1 MEGSAQEF
9 DIVGGEAILVNESGL
24 DDDEVVRGIT
34 SDPTLAKTLANWSIA
49 NRQERAGSVL
59 NRDRFVTP
67 EKIFDKFRMAADA
80 VRTDDVVSG
89 ICETTEQLAFKRISI
104 ECDDNSEQN
113 IWNQVLTEIDV
124 LSRLREIWRELFT
137 ISQCYPAVIWSRKS
151 YKVKGKTGKGNKS
164 KKQFRNLIVPIG
176 ITMLDPCKVIPV
188 GNFMFG
194 QEKLIYLADREE
206 ARDFNE
212 TLADENSTDMVV
224 KQLIQGPYKLSLS
237 ERQKIQEMTGVSSL
251 EDRTFLLNPDNV
263 WRVTSTR
270 PDFRRFA
277 DVRMESVFE
286 LLDLKNQLRQMDR
299 AALLGSTNAII
310 LVKKGDKDQRATTA
324 ELGALTAQIR
334 GLSRQPVII
343 SDHRLEI
350 DIITPDTDHTL
361 AAERY
366 NGIDSRITS
375 RLYQILAAGGYT
387 SGTSTDSS
395 LKLFQVIS
403 ASMEA
408 RRDMIQESVMRHV
421 IRKMHEKNDQL
432 TTEPFMAYSPRQIA
446 LAFDPNIATFFMDLR
461 DRHEISR
468 ETVLNIVDIPQEE
481 EAVKIEREAET
492 FDKIF
497 QPYEVPFSGAPG
509 LPAKPGQAVPGRPGD
524 PSGGP
529 NGQNNTKAPGRTGG
543 GNSGGGGNNKGS
555 NKSTPKKSAAELRAM
570 IAELAA
576 AVDQYEEGEEIV
588 VTSDDDGGVQ

>member
-9 DIVGGEAILVNESGL
+9 AITPQGEAVLINQSDLS
-24 DDDEVVRGIT
+24 DDEVIRGIT
-34 SDPTLAKTLANWSIA
+34 ADPTLAKTLAQWSIA
-49 NRQERAGSVL
+49 SQAERRAGTVF

-67 EKIFDKFRMAADA
+67 DKIFDKFRMAADA
-80 VRTDDVVSG
+80 VRNDDVVSG

-104 ECDDNSEQN
+104 ECDENSEQN
-113 IWNQVLTEIDV
+113 IWNQVLTEIDI

-137 ISQCYPAVIWSRKS
+137 ISQCYPAVLWSRKS

-164 KKQFRNLIVPIG
+164 KKQYRNLVVPMG
-176 ITMLDPCKVIPV
+176 ITLLDPCKVIPV

-206 ARDFNE
+206 AANFNE
-212 TLADENSTDMVV
+212 TLADENTTDLVV
-224 KQLIQGPYKLSLS
+224 SQLIKGAYQLTNA
-237 ERQKIQEMTGVSSL
+237 ERMKIQEMTGVTSF
-251 EDRTFLLNPDNV
+251 EDRTFLLNPENV
-263 WRVTSTR
+263 WRITSTR

-299 AALLGSTNAII
+299 ASLLGATNAII
-310 LVKKGDKDQRATTA
+310 LVKKGNDTQKATTA

-334 GLSRQPVII
+334 GLARQPVII

-350 DIITPDTDHTL
+350 EIITPDTDHTL
-361 AAERY
+361 SAERY

-387 SGTSTDSS
+387 SGTATDNS
-395 LKLFQVIS
+395 LKLFQVIA

-408 RRDMIQESVMRHV
+408 RRDMIQNSVMDHV

-468 ETVLNIVDIPQEE
+468 ETLLNIVDIPQEE
-481 EAVKIEREAET
+481 EAVKIEREADT

-509 LPAKPGQAVPGRPGD
+509 MPMKPGAQGRPGD
-524 PSGGP
+524 PSAGP
-529 NGQNNTKAPGRTGG
+529 NGQNNTKTSGRTGG
-543 GNSGGGGNNKGS
+543 GNTGGGGNNKGS
-555 NKSTPKKSAAELRAM
+555 NKSTPKKTAAQLRAM
-570 IAELAA
+570 VAELAA
-576 AVDQYEEGEEIV
+576 AIDEYEDADD
-588 VTSDDDGGVQ
+588 VTSDDGGVL